1 MLSSDFL
8 VIGSGIAGL
17 SFALK
22 VAAKAR
28 VTLITKKAQTD
39 SNTNLAQ
46 GGIAA
51 VVGPDDD
58 FNTHIQDTIRAGC
71 GLCHPEAVAAMVT
84 EGPALVR
91 ELLEMGVGFSLT
103 ESGDFDL
110 GREGGH
116 SRKRIVH
123 AKDYTG
129 REIER
134 VLVERVRAHPRIT
147 VAEHR
152 LAVDLIIER
161 SGGRAQC
168 LGAYVFNQETGEME
182 SLAAGCTLLAT
193 GGAGQ
198 VYQHTTNPPIAT
210 GDGMA
215 MAYRAGATAA
225 NMEFVQFHPT
235 SLYQPR
241 PDPSGRSFLISE
253 AVRGEGGVLR
263 TLAGRAF
270 MAEHHPQADLAPRDA
285 VARAIDAEL
294 KASGDE
300 YVLMDI
306 SAIGLERF
314 QERFPNICRGCAQ
327 RGIDISRLSIPVVP
341 AAHYFCG
348 GVRTDLWG
356 RTDIVG
362 LYSVG
367 ETACTGVHGANRLAS
382 NSLLE
387 ALVFARRA
395 ALKSLEELAA
405 PAAVPP
411 WDYVGSVPGR
421 EKVVVSH
428 NRQAIRQLMWD
439 YVGVVRSDE
448 RLRLSAQRLRL
459 IQEEIRDY
467 YWRYR
472 VTEELAELRNLA
484 TVAEMVIACASRRLE
499 SRGLHYN
506 RDHPQ
511 SDPQWQRDSII
522 RKNLE

>member
-168 LGAYVFNQETGEME
+168 LGAYVFNQETG
-182 SLAAGCTLLAT
+182 
-193 GGAGQ
+193 
-198 VYQHTTNPPIAT
+198 
-210 GDGMA
+210 
-215 MAYRAGATAA
+215 
-225 NMEFVQFHPT
+225 
-235 SLYQPR
+235 
-241 PDPSGRSFLISE
+241 
-253 AVRGEGGVLR
+253 
-263 TLAGRAF
+263 
-270 MAEHHPQADLAPRDA
+270 
-285 VARAIDAEL
+285 
-294 KASGDE
+294 
-300 YVLMDI
+300 
-306 SAIGLERF
+306 
-314 QERFPNICRGCAQ
+314 
-327 RGIDISRLSIPVVP
+327 
-341 AAHYFCG
+341 
-348 GVRTDLWG
+348 
-356 RTDIVG
+356 
-362 LYSVG
+362 
-367 ETACTGVHGANRLAS
+367 
-382 NSLLE
+382 
-387 ALVFARRA
+387 
-395 ALKSLEELAA
+395 
-405 PAAVPP
+405 
-411 WDYVGSVPGR
+411 
-421 EKVVVSH
+421 
-428 NRQAIRQLMWD
+428 
-439 YVGVVRSDE
+439 
-448 RLRLSAQRLRL
+448 
-459 IQEEIRDY
+459 
-467 YWRYR
+467 
-472 VTEELAELRNLA
+472 
-484 TVAEMVIACASRRLE
+484 
-499 SRGLHYN
+499 
-506 RDHPQ
+506 
-511 SDPQWQRDSII
+511 
-522 RKNLE
+522 